1 MDLKEISE
9 DKNNSS
15 GLLGSESIKK
25 DIPQPKVE
33 LHVYPPLSY
42 EISSKRVGVLVL
54 EAGIDP
60 DDTLIDLLVRLYK
73 EGKKL
78 WKRIFD
84 AEKKKMRPGFGIVLN
99 DKATSSNVLAHTS
112 LSDGDQIK
120 FVIIYGG
127 G

>member
-1 MDLKEISE
+1 MDLKEIRE
-9 DKNNSS
+9 NKNNSS

-42 EISSKRVGVLVL
+42 EISSKREGILVL
-54 EAGIDP
+54 KALINPG
-60 DDTLIDLLVRLYK
+60 DTLSDLLVRLCNRDQ
-73 EGKKL
+73 KL

-84 AEKKKMRPGFGIVLN
+84 IRNKRMRPAFGIVLN
-99 DKATSSNVLAHTS
+99 GNAVSPTSLAHTS